1 MCTITLNNELKGIEL
16 SFESKPESNILTAI
30 KSNGFRWHNVK
41 KVWYAKQSEERLQFA
56 NTIKALETGSEA
68 EHQPIT
74 ELKQITKKVE
84 KKDITSLWNRVQFTK
99 GDTDTSKY
107 NFKYV
112 GSNYNKYTNTKE
124 MLVTIRKHVKER
136 FPECK
141 FSIRLGNSGYTDSV
155 NFDIVSSPYEEN
167 SIYLKAIQKYCSQLL
182 KSYNFDDS
190 DSMTDYFHVN
200 FYGDHADISYKYIQ
214 TEQTEEVKND
224 ILNYDK
230 QQELFEVSEEERKHA
245 EYEAYKIKQEE
256 DNKQYLIHQEEQKKQ
271 REEINN
277 TIDIKELT
285 EEQKYFV
292 IGSQFAHLNK
302 NNTLDQYKEEIKA
315 EAFYLQNVEITKE
328 VHFQT
333 AETLEYFSNM
343 LLHDFD
349 FIQGTGG
356 SRTDDNRIQSMTD
369 YNNMTEE
376 ERKTV
381 EFYSCDCI
389 AVYYNN
395 QLQFV
400 IDAQGYSY
408 ARYVGLC
415 ENVTIQKGYNSKQ
428 TLTPEEVEEYRA
440 QAETLEDISTEV
452 ITDNNI
458 FDTWQNEDWN
468 TYKEVFKERLK
479 KCSFRLNK
487 SIIQQIQEEY
497 ESLKVAMYKL
507 LIEVDGIQEQ
517 FKNADLKQGQKVT
530 LFYIGGMGGLITSH
544 IIIDKVENS
553 SYAQY
558 DKAVK
563 ITFKQ
568 PRKHGL
574 YYNHFYSE
582 MLVYDGWQDI
592 PKNVLYDIKEQNGFI
607 VTSGKYSSCDKKAY
621 DAIIE
626 HLQEQNIK
634 PLVNTYKPI
643 F

>member
-1 MCTITLNNELKGIEL
+1 MEGFIMCNVTLNNELKGIEL
-16 SFESKPESNILTAI
+16 SFTSKPEESILAAI

-41 KVWYAKQSEERLQFA
+41 KIWYAKQSKERLQFA
-56 NTIKALETGSEA
+56 NTLKE
-68 EHQPIT
+68 T
-74 ELKQITKKVE
+74 ELQPTTEVKQPTKKEE
-84 KKDITSLWNRVQFTK
+84 KKIVSSLWDRVQFTK

-107 NFKYV
+107 NYRYV

-141 FSIRLGNSGYTDSV
+141 FSIRLGKSGYTDSV
-155 NFDIVSSPYEEN
+155 NFDIISSPYAED
-167 SIYLKAIQKYCSQLL
+167 SIYLKAIQSYCTKLL

-200 FYGDHADISYKYIQ
+200 FYGDRADISYKYTQ
-214 TEQTEEVKND
+214 TEQTEDIKND

-230 QQELFEVSEEERKHA
+230 QQELFEIAEEERKEK
-245 EYEAYKIKQEE
+245 EYQEYLIKQDEDNKAYKIRQQEE
-256 DNKQYLIHQEEQKKQ
+256 VRQK
-271 REEINN
+271 EEINN

-285 EEQKYFV
+285 EDQKYFV

-315 EAFYLQNVEITKE
+315 DEFYLQNVEITKE

-333 AETLEYFSNM
+333 AETLEYFNNM

-349 FIQGTGG
+349 FIEGTGG
-356 SRTDDNRIQSMTD
+356 SRTDDYRIQSMTD
-369 YNNMTEE
+369 YYNMDEE

-408 ARYVGLC
+408 SRYVGLC
-415 ENVTIQKGYNSKQ
+415 DNVTIQKKYNSKQ
-428 TLTPEEVEEYRA
+428 VLTLEQVEEYKQ

-452 ITDNNI
+452 IADNNI
-458 FDTWQNEDWN
+458 INTWQNENWI
-468 TYKEVFKERLK
+468 TYKEAFKEKLK
-479 KCSFRLNK
+479 KCTFRLNK
-487 SIIQQIQEEY
+487 NIIQQLPEES

-507 LIEVDGIQEQ
+507 LKEVDGIQEQ
-517 FKNADLKQGQKVT
+517 FKDADLQHGQKVT

-544 IIIDKVENS
+544 ITIDKVENS
-553 SYAQY
+553 KYAQY
-558 DKAVK
+558 DNAVK

-574 YYNHFYSE
+574 YYKYFYSD
-582 MLVYDGWQDI
+582 MLVYDGWIDI
-592 PKNVLYDIKEQNGFI
+592 PKTVLYDIKEQNGFI
-607 VTSGKYSSCDKKAY
+607 VTSGKYSSYDKKAY
-621 DAIIE
+621 DAIIDY
-626 HLQEQNIK
+626 LLEQNIK
-634 PLVNTYKPI
+634 PIVNTYKPI